1 MAEKSAAAPAPVA
14 TPEEVAKL
22 AAAQEEEWGTY
33 MAIEPISYNGVPA
46 YNVGDPVPVSNVK
59 RHKYDE
65 QGLVAK
71 GDSAA
76 AQKLLRA
83 IHEQPNSVVETL
95 KPVSLSI
102 PIK

>member
-1 MAEKSAAAPAPVA
+1 MADKTPAVPFA

-22 AAAQEEEWGTY
+22 AAEQEEEWGTY
-33 MAIEPISYNGVPA
+33 MAVAPIAYNGVPA
-46 YNVGDPVPVSNVK
+46 YNIGDPVPVSNVK
-59 RHKYDE
+59 RHKYLE

-76 AQKLLRA
+76 AQKILRA
-83 IHEQPNSVVETL
+83 IHDQADVVVEPPR
-95 KPVSLSI
+95 PVSLSI